1 MKKKTAFLLVAAVL
15 LLTAVLAAVHLTTR
29 EQVET
34 GRLVV
39 SYQNKQQEVV
49 FAQLPL
55 QQIQGTISNAK
66 GQTFPVDAKGLSAEA
81 FLAALNI
88 SGFSKMTVVADDE
101 YRAEV
106 SAAEIAAEDTV
117 ALILQEDGG
126 VQMVVFPDSN
136 SKRNVTNVI
145 RVEVS

>member
-1 MKKKTAFLLVAAVL
+1 MKKKAAFLLVAAVL
-15 LLTAVLAAVHLTTR
+15 LLTAVLAVVHLTTR

-66 GQTFPVDAKGLSAEA
+66 GQTFSVDAKGLSAEA
-81 FLAALNI
+81 FLAELNI
-88 SGFSKMTVVADDE
+88 SSFSTLTVVADDE

-106 SAAEIAAEDTV
+106 SAAEIEAENVV
-117 ALILQEDGG
+117 AFITQEDGG
-126 VQMVVFPDSN
+126 VQMVVFTDSN
-136 SKRNVTNVI
+136 SKRNVTNVV

>member
-1 MKKKTAFLLVAAVL
+1 MKKKTAFLLVVAVL
-15 LLTAVLAAVHLTTR
+15 LLTAVLAVVHLTTR

-49 FAQLPL
+49 FTKLPL

-66 GQTFPVDAKGLSAEA
+66 GQTFSVDAKGLSAEA
-81 FLAALNI
+81 FLAELNI
-88 SGFSKMTVVADDE
+88 TGFSKMTVVADDE

>member
-1 MKKKTAFLLVAAVL
+1 MKKKTAFLLVVAVL
-15 LLTAVLAAVHLTTR
+15 LLTAVLAVVHLTTR

-34 GRLVV
+34 GQLVV

-49 FAQLPL
+49 FTKLPL

-66 GQTFPVDAKGLSAEA
+66 GQTFSVDAKGLSAEA
-81 FLAALNI
+81 FLAELNI
-88 SGFSKMTVVADDE
+88 SSFSKMTVVAADE

-106 SAAEIAAEDTV
+106 SADEIAAEDTV

-136 SKRNVTNVI
+136 SKRNVTNVV

>member
-1 MKKKTAFLLVAAVL
+1 
-15 LLTAVLAAVHLTTR
+15 
-29 EQVET
+29 VET
-34 GRLVV
+34 GQLVV

-126 VQMVVFPDSN
+126 VQMVVFTDSN
-136 SKRNVTNVI
+136 SKRNVTNVV

>member
-1 MKKKTAFLLVAAVL
+1 MKKKTAFLLVVAVL

-34 GRLVV
+34 GQLVV

-66 GQTFPVDAKGLSAEA
+66 GQTFSVDAKGLSAEA
-81 FLAALNI
+81 FLAELNI
-88 SGFSKMTVVADDE
+88 TGFSKMTVVADDE

>member
-1 MKKKTAFLLVAAVL
+1 
-15 LLTAVLAAVHLTTR
+15 
-29 EQVET
+29 
-34 GRLVV
+34 
-39 SYQNKQQEVV
+39 
-49 FAQLPL
+49 
-55 QQIQGTISNAK
+55 
-66 GQTFPVDAKGLSAEA
+66 
-81 FLAALNI
+81 
-88 SGFSKMTVVADDE
+88 MTVVADDE

-117 ALILQEDGG
+117 ARILQEDGG